1 MSSSSHPKKAAS
13 SLFGPTQTPT
23 PERYLIAH
31 IDGGARSNPGP
42 AGYGVAIRDSAGK
55 PIAEL
60 SEYLGHK
67 TNNYAEYSGLLG
79 ALDYCLL
86 HEERAL
92 KVISDSELM
101 VRQINGIYKV
111 KSPELKPLYDEARK
125 RINRLEWFR
134 AEHVLREKNKDADRL
149 ANEAMDR
156 GMKRGNNPEMA
167 PHETLPGHRATH
179 LQESREFN
187 GIVQGG
193 KILLLS
199 GELPEG
205 TLVRVRIKG

>member
-1 MSSSSHPKKAAS
+1 MPPPSYPMKPAS

-31 IDGGARSNPGP
+31 IDGGARGNPGP
-42 AGYGVAIRDSAGK
+42 AGYGVAVRDSAGK

-79 ALDYCLL
+79 ALDYCLK
-86 HEERAL
+86 HEEPAL

-101 VRQINGIYKV
+101 VKQLNGIYKV
-111 KSPELKPLYDEARK
+111 KSPDLKLLYDEARK
-125 RINRLEWFR
+125 RINHLQWFR

-156 GMKRGNNPEMA
+156 GMKRGNNPEDEPHLTA
-167 PHETLPGHRATH
+167 PGPRAARS
-179 LQESREFN
+179 QEIREFS

-199 GELPEG
+199 GDLPEG
-205 TLVRVRIKG
+205 TLVRIRLKG

>member
-1 MSSSSHPKKAAS
+1 MPPSSYPMKPAS

-31 IDGGARSNPGP
+31 IDGGARGNPGP
-42 AGYGVAIRDSAGK
+42 AGYGVAVRDSAGK

-79 ALDYCLL
+79 ALDYCLK
-86 HEERAL
+86 HEEPAL

-101 VRQINGIYKV
+101 VKQLNGIYKV
-111 KSPELKPLYDEARK
+111 KSPDLKILYDEARK
-125 RINRLEWFR
+125 RINHLQWFR

-156 GMKRGNNPEMA
+156 GMKRGNNPETEPHQTA
-167 PHETLPGHRATH
+167 PGPRAAPP
-179 LQESREFN
+179 QEVREFN

-205 TLVRVRIKG
+205 TLVRIRLKG

>member
-1 MSSSSHPKKAAS
+1 MPSSPYPAKAAS
-13 SLFGPTQTPT
+13 SLFGPAQAPT

-31 IDGGARSNPGP
+31 IDGGARGNPGP
-42 AGYGVAIRDSAGK
+42 AGYGVAVRDSAGK

-60 SEYLGHK
+60 SEYLGHR

-79 ALDYCLL
+79 ALDYCLKQGE
-86 HEERAL
+86 HAL

-101 VRQINGIYKV
+101 VKQLNGIYKV
-111 KSPELKPLYDEARK
+111 KSPELKVLYDEARK
-125 RINRLEWFR
+125 RINHLQWFR

-156 GMKRGNNPEMA
+156 GMKRGNNPETEPHQTA
-167 PHETLPGHRATH
+167 PGQRATPP
-179 LQESREFN
+179 QEIREFN

-193 KILLLS
+193 KILLLN

-205 TLVRVRIKG
+205 TLVRVRVKG

>member
-1 MSSSSHPKKAAS
+1 MPSSSYPRKTAS

-31 IDGGARSNPGP
+31 IDGGARGNPGP
-42 AGYGVAIRDSAGK
+42 AGYGVAVRDSAGK
-55 PIAEL
+55 PIAEF
-60 SEYLGHK
+60 SQYLGHR

-79 ALDYCLL
+79 ALDYCLK
-86 HEERAL
+86 HEEPAL

-101 VRQINGIYKV
+101 VKQLNGIYKV
-111 KSPELKPLYDEARK
+111 KSPELKVLYDEARK
-125 RINRLEWFR
+125 RINHLQWFR

-156 GMKRGNNPEMA
+156 GIKRGNIPEAA
-167 PHETLPGHRATH
+167 PHQTAPGQRTTSV
-179 LQESREFN
+179 QEIREFN

-205 TLVRVRIKG
+205 TLVRVRVKG

>member
-1 MSSSSHPKKAAS
+1 
-13 SLFGPTQTPT
+13 
-23 PERYLIAH
+23 
-31 IDGGARSNPGP
+31 
-42 AGYGVAIRDSAGK
+42 VAVTDSTGK
-55 PIAEL
+55 RIAEL

-79 ALDYCLL
+79 ALDYCLK

-92 KVISDSELM
+92 KIISDSELM
-101 VRQINGIYKV
+101 VKQLNGEYKV
-111 KSPELKPLYDEARK
+111 KSPELKLLYDRAQTMIRQ
-125 RINRLEWFR
+125 LDWFR

-149 ANEAMDR
+149 ANDAMDR
-156 GMKRGNNPEMA
+156 GMKRGNSAEAA
-167 PHETLPGHRATH
+167 PRQSSTVPATVSAG
-179 LQESREFN
+179 EVREFN

-205 TLVRVRIKG
+205 TMVKVRVKN

>member
-1 MSSSSHPKKAAS
+1 MHPPLYPKRAAS

-31 IDGGARSNPGP
+31 IDGGARGNPGP
-42 AGYGVAIRDSAGK
+42 AGYGVAVRDSAGK
-55 PIAEL
+55 PVVEL

-67 TNNYAEYSGLLG
+67 TNNYAEYSGMLG
-79 ALDYCLL
+79 ALDYCLK
-86 HEERAL
+86 HGERAL

-111 KSPELKPLYDEARK
+111 KSPDLKLLYDEAQK
-125 RINRLEWFR
+125 RIHQLEWFR

-149 ANEAMDR
+149 ANAAMDR
-156 GMKRGNNPEMA
+156 GMRRGNNPESA
-167 PHETLPGHRATH
+167 PLEKAPGASAVSLPGP
-179 LQESREFN
+179 REFN
-187 GIVQGG
+187 GVVQGG
-193 KILLLS
+193 KIQLLS

-205 TLVRVRIKG
+205 TLVQVRVKT

>member
-1 MSSSSHPKKAAS
+1 MPPSFYPKKAAS

-31 IDGGARSNPGP
+31 IDGGARGNPGP
-42 AGYGVAIRDSAGK
+42 AGYGVAVRDSAGQ
-55 PIAEL
+55 PVAEL
-60 SEYLGHK
+60 SEYLGLK

-79 ALDYCLL
+79 ALDYCLKNN
-86 HEERAL
+86 ERAL

-111 KSPELKPLYDEARK
+111 KSPDLKELYDKARQK
-125 RINRLEWFR
+125 INQLEWFR

-149 ANEAMDR
+149 ANDAMDR
-156 GMKRGNNPEMA
+156 GMRGGGGARTSMPTQPAM
-167 PHETLPGHRATH
+167 PAT
-179 LQESREFN
+179 EPREFN
-187 GIVQGG
+187 GIVQSG

-205 TLVRVRIKG
+205 TLVRVRVKG

>member
-1 MSSSSHPKKAAS
+1 MPSSPYPRKVAS

-23 PERYLIAH
+23 PDHYLIAH

-42 AGYGVAIRDSAGK
+42 AGYGVAIRNSAGK

-60 SEYLGHK
+60 SEYLGHR

-79 ALDYCLL
+79 ALDYCLK
-86 HEERAL
+86 HGEHAL

-101 VRQINGIYKV
+101 VKQINGIYKV
-111 KSPELKPLYDEARK
+111 KSPELKLLYDEARK
-125 RINRLEWFR
+125 RINHLAWFR

-156 GMKRGNNPEMA
+156 GMKRGNNPETS
-167 PHETLPGHRATH
+167 PHQKSPLSSVTAQP
-179 LQESREFN
+179 ESREFN

-205 TLVRVRIKG
+205 TLVRVRVKV

>member
-1 MSSSSHPKKAAS
+1 MPSSSYPRKAAS

-31 IDGGARSNPGP
+31 IDGGARGNPGP
-42 AGYGVAIRDSAGK
+42 AGYGVAVRDSAGT

-60 SEYLGHK
+60 SEYLGHQ

-79 ALDYCLL
+79 ALDYCLK
-86 HEERAL
+86 HEEPAL

-101 VRQINGIYKV
+101 VKQLNGIYKV
-111 KSPELKPLYDEARK
+111 KSPELKVLYDEARK
-125 RINRLEWFR
+125 RINHLQWFR

-156 GMKRGNNPEMA
+156 GMKRGNIPEAA
-167 PHETLPGHRATH
+167 PHQTAPGQRATPP
-179 LQESREFN
+179 QEIREFN

-205 TLVRVRIKG
+205 TLVWIRLKD

>member
-1 MSSSSHPKKAAS
+1 
-13 SLFGPTQTPT
+13 LFGNRNKPT

-31 IDGGARSNPGP
+31 IDGGARGNPGP
-42 AGYGVAIRDSAGK
+42 AGYGVVVADSSGK
-55 PIAEL
+55 RITEL

-79 ALDYCLL
+79 ALDYCLK

-92 KVISDSELM
+92 KIISDSELM
-101 VRQINGIYKV
+101 VKQLNGEYKV
-111 KSPELKPLYDEARK
+111 KSPELKLLYDRAQTVIRK
-125 RINRLEWFR
+125 LDWFR
-134 AEHVLREKNKDADRL
+134 AEHVLRAKNKDADRL
-149 ANEAMDR
+149 ANDAMDR
-156 GMKRGNNPEMA
+156 GMRRGNTAEGA
-167 PHETLPGHRATH
+167 PRESAPGVSSAAPAVG
-179 LQESREFN
+179 ESHEFN

-205 TLVRVRIKG
+205 TMVKVRVKN

>member
-1 MSSSSHPKKAAS
+1 MSPSSYPRKAAS

-31 IDGGARSNPGP
+31 IDGGARGNPGP
-42 AGYGVAIRDSAGK
+42 AGYGVAVRDSAGK
-55 PIAEL
+55 PVVEL
-60 SEYLGHK
+60 SEYLGHQ

-79 ALDYCLL
+79 ALDYCLK
-86 HEERAL
+86 HKEPAL

-101 VRQINGIYKV
+101 VKQLNGIYKV
-111 KSPELKPLYDEARK
+111 KSPELKVLYDKARQMV
-125 RINRLEWFR
+125 NHLEWFR
-134 AEHVLREKNKDADRL
+134 AEHVLRGKNKDADRL

-156 GMKRGNNPEMA
+156 GMRRGNNPEGE
-167 PHETLPGHRATH
+167 PHQTSPSQRVALP
-179 LQESREFN
+179 QEVREFN

-193 KILLLS
+193 KIVLLS

-205 TLVRVRIKG
+205 TPVQVRVRR

>member
-1 MSSSSHPKKAAS
+1 MPSSPYPAKAAS
-13 SLFGPTQTPT
+13 SLFGPSQAPT

-31 IDGGARSNPGP
+31 IDGGARGNPGP
-42 AGYGVAIRDSAGK
+42 AGYGVAVRDSAGK

-60 SEYLGHK
+60 SEYLGHR

-79 ALDYCLL
+79 ALDYCLKQGE
-86 HEERAL
+86 HAL

-101 VRQINGIYKV
+101 VKQLNGIYKV
-111 KSPELKPLYDEARK
+111 KSPELKVLYDEARK
-125 RINRLEWFR
+125 SINHLQWFR
-134 AEHVLREKNKDADRL
+134 AEHVLREKNEDADRL

-156 GMKRGNNPEMA
+156 GMKRGNNPETEPHQTA
-167 PHETLPGHRATH
+167 PGQRATPP
-179 LQESREFN
+179 QEIREFN

-193 KILLLS
+193 KILLLN

-205 TLVRVRIKG
+205 TLVRVRVKG

>member
-1 MSSSSHPKKAAS
+1 M
-13 SLFGPTQTPT
+13 

-31 IDGGARSNPGP
+31 IDGGARGNPGP
-42 AGYGVAIRDSAGK
+42 AGYGVAVADSSGK
-55 PIAEL
+55 AIAEL
-60 SEYLGHK
+60 SEYLGHR

-79 ALDYCLL
+79 ALEYCIK

-101 VRQINGIYKV
+101 VKQLNGEYKV
-111 KSPELKPLYDEARK
+111 KSPELKLLYDRAHIMIRQ
-125 RINRLEWFR
+125 LEWFR
-134 AEHVLREKNKDADRL
+134 AEHVLREKNRVADRL

-156 GMKRGNNPEMA
+156 GMKRGNNAETA
-167 PHETLPGHRATH
+167 PRASLPASGVAAGGEVREVSDREISGREISGHG
-179 LQESREFN
+179 SSGREFN

-205 TLVRVRIKG
+205 TMVKVRVKN